1 MKKFYYYLFLIWLIF
16 RIKKTLKHIVTD
28 YNIKISENTFFKFYL
43 FILIMTILLGIL
55 CGDLF
60 FEQKIFKMLKSF
72 KKKK

>member
-1 MKKFYYYLFLIWLIF
+1 MKKFYYYLFLIWLIL

-43 FILIMTILLGIL
+43 FILIMTILCGIL
-55 CGDLF
+55 CGDLL